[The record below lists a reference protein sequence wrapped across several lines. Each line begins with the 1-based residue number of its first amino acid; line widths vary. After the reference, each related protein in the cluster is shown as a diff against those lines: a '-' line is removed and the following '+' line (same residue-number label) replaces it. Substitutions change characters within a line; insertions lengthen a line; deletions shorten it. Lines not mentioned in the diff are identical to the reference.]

1 MEIGVGEAKN
11 VIKERDKR
19 KRKKVLRKRML
30 RNTLTLGLK
39 LELSLLFFCKQMC
52 FQCHTLPLVAK
63 MLATTDPTPKVQ
75 IIPIFKSPTSKK
87 LTCWTDNYH

>member
-30 RNTLTLGLK
+30 QNTLTLGLK
-39 LELSLLFFCKQMC
+39 LELSLLFFVNKCVSNVIHC
-52 FQCHTLPLVAK
+52 L
-63 MLATTDPTPKVQ
+63 
-75 IIPIFKSPTSKK
+75 
-87 LTCWTDNYH
+87 

>member
-39 LELSLLFFCKQMC
+39 LELSLLF
-52 FQCHTLPLVAK
+52 L
-63 MLATTDPTPKVQ
+63 
-75 IIPIFKSPTSKK
+75 
-87 LTCWTDNYH
+87 

>member
-30 RNTLTLGLK
+30 QNTLTLGFK
-39 LELSLLFFCKQMC
+39 LELSLPFFVNKCVSNVI
-52 FQCHTLPLVAK
+52 HY
-63 MLATTDPTPKVQ
+63 
-75 IIPIFKSPTSKK
+75 ITSS
-87 LTCWTDNYH
+87 C

>member
-39 LELSLLFFCKQMC
+39 LELSLLFFVNKCVSNVIHC
-52 FQCHTLPLVAK
+52 L
-63 MLATTDPTPKVQ
+63 
-75 IIPIFKSPTSKK
+75 
-87 LTCWTDNYH
+87 